1 MAADPTDSLERM
13 SRDELIG
20 LVRELLGE
28 VARLRADNE
37 RLSAGLSK
45 LQVEYQAVKDELA
58 RLKGLPPRPPVKPSG
73 MEKAMQAKGTD
84 GEAGKKDGRST
95 RRRGSLLDRLTI
107 SNTVVIKAAAPTG
120 SRHKGY
126 EDIVV
131 QDLNLQVTVT
141 CYRRERW
148 ETPAG
153 ENIVAELA
161 PGIIGGYGPQVHRLV
176 LTLHASGQVT
186 CERITTLLNDMGVII
201 SKRQVVRLLTAKLET
216 FRAEDEAVLKAGL
229 SGAYV
234 TVDDTGARHAGRN
247 CYTTQIGSPRFT
259 TFRTGPSKS
268 RLSFLYRLLGNTS
281 LWVINNA
288 ALAYMKGRHLPQ
300 ELINSFAA
308 HQNRIFDNPADWAR
322 HVEALTARETAV
334 TPDPVLIANE
344 AGVWGAIKHL
354 GLLQRTVIVSDDA
367 GQFRV
372 GQHAL
377 CWVHA
382 ERLVHKLIPANDKQR
397 NAVNVAKR
405 MIWWFYGRLK
415 DYKLLPSP
423 EKAKT
428 LRAQFSRIFK
438 RGRSG
443 YSTLDGLLR
452 RIHRHKDELLL
463 VLERPDIPLN
473 TNGSEND
480 IRAFVTKRKI
490 SGGTVSENGR
500 EARDVML
507 GLSKTCK
514 RLKVSFYDFLGDRL
528 GIPGPKIPSLA
539 GLVAA
544 LE

>member
-1 MAADPTDSLERM
+1 L
-13 SRDELIG
+13 
-20 LVRELLGE
+20 
-28 VARLRADNE
+28 
-37 RLSAGLSK
+37 
-45 LQVEYQAVKDELA
+45 
-58 RLKGLPPRPPVKPSG
+58 
-73 MEKAMQAKGTD
+73 
-84 GEAGKKDGRST
+84 
-95 RRRGSLLDRLTI
+95 
-107 SNTVVIKAAAPTG
+107 
-120 SRHKGY
+120 
-126 EDIVV
+126 
-131 QDLNLQVTVT
+131 
-141 CYRRERW
+141 
-148 ETPAG
+148 
-153 ENIVAELA
+153 
-161 PGIIGGYGPQVHRLV
+161 
-176 LTLHASGQVT
+176 
-186 CERITTLLNDMGVII
+186 
-201 SKRQVVRLLTAKLET
+201 
-216 FRAEDEAVLKAGL
+216 
-229 SGAYV
+229 
-234 TVDDTGARHAGRN
+234 
-247 CYTTQIGSPRFT
+247 
-259 TFRTGPSKS
+259 
-268 RLSFLYRLLGNTS
+268 
-281 LWVINNA
+281 
-288 ALAYMKGRHLPQ
+288 
-300 ELINSFAA
+300 
-308 HQNRIFDNPADWAR
+308 
-322 HVEALTARETAV
+322 
-334 TPDPVLIANE
+334 
-344 AGVWGAIKHL
+344 WGAIKHL

>member
-13 SRDELIG
+13 SREELIG
-20 LVRELLGE
+20 LVRELIGE

-45 LQVEYQAVKDELA
+45 LQMEHQVVKDELA

-73 MEKAMQAKGTD
+73 MEKATEKKGAD
-84 GEAGKKDGRST
+84 GGAGKKGDRST
-95 RRRGSLLDRLTI
+95 RRRGSLLGRLTI
-107 SNTVVIKAAAPTG
+107 SNTVVVKAAVPAG

-131 QDLNLQVTVT
+131 QDLNLQATVT
-141 CYRRERW
+141 RYRRERW
-148 ETPAG
+148 ETPEG

-176 LTLHASGQVT
+176 LTLHACGQVT
-186 CERITTLLNDMGVII
+186 CERITALLNDIGVII

-216 FRAEDEAVLKAGL
+216 FRAEDEAVLRAGL
-229 SGAYV
+229 TGAYV

-247 CYTTQIGSPRFT
+247 CYTTQIGSSRFT

-268 RLSFLYRLLGNTS
+268 RLSFLSCLRGNTS
-281 LWVINNA
+281 LWVINDA

-300 ELINSFAA
+300 DVINGFAA
-308 HQNRIFDNPADWAR
+308 HEKRVFDNLADWAR
-322 HVEALTARETAV
+322 HVEALTTRETAI
-334 TPDPVLIANE
+334 TPNPVLIANE
-344 AGVWGAIKHL
+344 AGLWGATNHQ
-354 GLLQRTVIVSDDA
+354 GLLQETVIVSDDA

-372 GQHAL
+372 GLHAL

-382 ERLVHKLIPANDKQR
+382 ERLVHKLIPANHKQR
-397 NAVNVAKR
+397 NAVEIARR

-415 DYKLLPSP
+415 DYKLSPSP
-423 EKAKT
+423 GKAEL
-428 LRAQFSRIFK
+428 LRAQFSRVFK

-443 YSTLDGLLR
+443 YSSLDGLLR

-463 VLERPDIPLN
+463 VLDRPDIPLN

-490 SGGTVSENGR
+490 SGGTVSANGR
-500 EARDVML
+500 DARDVML
-507 GLSKTCK
+507 GLSKTCRK
-514 RLKVSFYDFLGDRL
+514 LKVSFYHFLGDRL

-539 GLVAA
+539 SLVADTG
-544 LE
+544 